1 MRNGMEEATSCG
13 SGRAEDSVRMRLL
26 GPSQDGSGRK
36 TAARDRCSPELG
48 VVTDQQWR
56 SRCGDAHSR
65 VDTYA
70 ATSS

>member
-36 TAARDRCSPELG
+36 TVYIWSLSGTRLG
-48 VVTDQQWR
+48 FCTMFVGLR
-56 SRCGDAHSR
+56 
-65 VDTYA
+65 
-70 ATSS
+70 